1 MIFLKVKGT
10 LMINW
15 DYFKQ
20 DRNICGKGNVFIK
33 LLSDSIYSYLLL
45 LYPEEMGN
53 YVFTVGELISIV

>member
-1 MIFLKVKGT
+1 
-10 LMINW
+10 MINW